1 MKKSSYMT
9 RAMTASDPR
18 FARVLG
24 KLGYARADVVAGAEA
39 GDPLD
44 HDGDGQN
51 GGSKDPE
58 LDALRA
64 EYHETV
70 GKRAYHGWDVDTI
83 KNKIAEA
90 KD

>member
-1 MKKSSYMT
+1 MKKSTYMT
-9 RAMTASDPR
+9 RAMKASDPR

-24 KLGYARADVVAGAEA
+24 QLGYERADVVAGTESGDSLDHA
-39 GDPLD
+39 GDERK
-44 HDGDGQN
+44 GD
-51 GGSKDPE
+51 SKTTE

-64 EYHETV
+64 EYNETV